1 VLRIGLGSCSKTNMY
16 VHTYSTFGK
25 SSEETE
31 QQLRQIS
38 ARPPAWVLMYGPHDA
53 PFQQVTSRI
62 GRQFPG
68 VPVFGATSY
77 QGVFTPSGFSR
88 DIALLVGEAR
98 DCIKPAVS
106 LQKVGPA
113 KARESSEKACL
124 EIEHQ
129 LGRRP
134 NTLLLHATPGFEE
147 RILEGVQRAYGNDVP
162 VYGGSA
168 ADDNLA
174 GHWQV
179 FANKESCVEGFLL
192 VGIWSTRLPQGSFL
206 GGYLPSEHS
215 GTITKV
221 EGRVVLEIDGHP
233 AAATYNQWTDGVI
246 TQELNAGGKVLLKTN
261 LLPLARTVGDSHG
274 MPRRLLSHPHEVF
287 ASNRGLSFFTE
298 FSVGDRV
305 TLMTSTKNPLVTR
318 VGRAAQRARSASK
331 GPQLGGLLIY
341 CGGCLASLLDQ
352 ADRIASEFDREL
364 EGAPF
369 IGISTFGE
377 QGAFFT
383 KAESWHGNLMCS
395 AMVF

>member
-1 VLRIGLGSCSKTNMY
+1 MY
-16 VHTYSTFGK
+16 VLTYSTFGK
-25 SSEETE
+25 SAAETE
-31 QQLRQIS
+31 QQLLGLGG
-38 ARPPAWVLMYGPHDA
+38 RPPAWVLMYGPHDA
-53 PFQQVTSRI
+53 PFQQVISRI
-62 GRQFPG
+62 GRRFPD
-68 VPVFGATSY
+68 VPVFGATSF

-88 DIALLVGEAR
+88 DIALLVGEAEDR
-98 DCIKPAVS
+98 IKPAVS

-113 KARESSEKACL
+113 HAREASEKACR
-124 EIEHQ
+124 EIENK

-168 ADDNLA
+168 ADDHLI

-179 FANKESCVEGFLL
+179 FANAEFCGEGLLL
-192 VGIWSTRLPQGSFL
+192 VGICSTRLPQGAFL

-221 EGRVVLEIDGHP
+221 QGRVVFEIDGRP
-233 AAATYNQWTDGVI
+233 AAATYNRWTDGVI
-246 TQELNAGGKVLLKTN
+246 AKELAMGGKVLLKTN
-261 LLPLARTVGDSHG
+261 LLPLARTVGESHG
-274 MPRRLLSHPHEVF
+274 MPRRLLAHPHEVI
-287 ASNRGLSFFTE
+287 ADGRALSFFSE
-298 FSVGDRV
+298 FREGDHV
-305 TLMTSTKNPLVTR
+305 TLMTSAKNPLVTR
-318 VGRAAQRARSASK
+318 VGRAAQRARTGQTGTA
-331 GPQLGGLLIY
+331 LGGLLIY
-341 CGGCLASLLDQ
+341 CGGCLGSLLDQ

-383 KAESWHGNLMCS
+383 KAESWHGNLMCA